1 MLGQGDGEKGV
12 IATEYRVSLVRQNI
26 SKLDGDD
33 DCTILS
39 IH

>member
-1 MLGQGDGEKGV
+1 MLGQGDGEKGG
-12 IATEYRVSLVRQNI
+12 IATEHWVSLMRQNI
-26 SKLDGDD
+26 SKLDCSD